1 MASKLI
7 LGGCMTKIKNT
18 FESAKELK
26 QLSIKRLFNNQKLM
40 LKELDYY
47 LYVKE
52 DKNLVNEYLQ
62 NVIVI
67 NKVIEKK
74 LEKIK

>member
-1 MASKLI
+1 
-7 LGGCMTKIKNT
+7 MTKIKNT

>member
-1 MASKLI
+1 
-7 LGGCMTKIKNT
+7 MTKIKNT
-18 FESAKELK
+18 FESACELK

-47 LYVKE
+47 LYVE
-52 DKNLVNEYLQ
+52 ENKNMVNESLQ
-62 NVIVI
+62 NILVI